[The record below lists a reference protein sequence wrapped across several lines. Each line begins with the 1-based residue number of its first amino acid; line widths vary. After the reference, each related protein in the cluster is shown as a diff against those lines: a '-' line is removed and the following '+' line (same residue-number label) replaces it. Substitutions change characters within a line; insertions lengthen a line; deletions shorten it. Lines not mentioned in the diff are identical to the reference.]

1 MISLNSWTIAPHRFL
16 FVRDRQKGQRKG
28 VIQLDLFKPHDFNYR
43 YKVIV
48 TNKATQAKY
57 AIEYHEGRGTQ
68 EGLFAELKTEA
79 AMSYVPC
86 NSWNANKLFLLS
98 NVFAHNLTRELQ
110 MRYRERDRNT
120 TVKRPALWKF
130 SKIGTLR
137 KQIIQRAGRLIR
149 PQGVLTLSMA
159 SNEAVEESIL
169 SYLPS

>member
-1 MISLNSWTIAPHRFL
+1 MIAPPKLQLQLLF
-16 FVRDRQKGQRKG
+16 FVRDRQKDLRKG
-28 VIQLDLFKPHDFNYR
+28 VLPLDLFEPHDLNYR

-48 TNKATQAKY
+48 TNKATKAKNVV
-57 AIEYHEGRGTQ
+57 EYHEGRGTQ
-68 EGLFAELKTEA
+68 KGLFAELKTEA
-79 AMSYVPC
+79 AISTVPC
-86 NSWNANKLFLLS
+86 TGWNANKLFLLS

-130 SKIGTLR
+130 NKIGTLR
-137 KQIIQRAGRLIR
+137 KQIIQRAGRLVR

-159 SNEAVEESIL
+159 NNAAVEETIM

>member
-1 MISLNSWTIAPHRFL
+1 M

-28 VIQLDLFKPHDFNYR
+28 VLQLNLFEPHVFNYR
-43 YKVIV
+43 HKMIV
-48 TNKATQAKY
+48 TNKETKAKHVV
-57 AIEYHEGRGTQ
+57 EYHEGRGTQ
-68 EGLFAELKTEA
+68 EGQFAELKTQA

-86 NSWNANKLFLLS
+86 NSWNVNKLFLLS

-110 MRYRERDRNT
+110 IHYRERDRNT

-137 KQIIQRAGRLIR
+137 KQIIQRAGRLIP

-159 SNEAVEESIL
+159 NNTGVEEMIL